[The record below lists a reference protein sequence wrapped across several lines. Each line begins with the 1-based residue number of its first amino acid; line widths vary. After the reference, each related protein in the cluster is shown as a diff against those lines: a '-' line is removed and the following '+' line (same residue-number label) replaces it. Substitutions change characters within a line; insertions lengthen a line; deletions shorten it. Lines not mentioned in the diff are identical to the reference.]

1 MNNPSTNESKE
12 LDLELNPVLSSR
24 SLNEQVLLRAKRPNH
39 PDLAVTTANDPRVP
53 ECYGLIA
60 VGADKAFG
68 LGKGLPWKNST
79 DMIWFK
85 HLTMG
90 KVVAVSQ
97 KTLDTIPNGLPG
109 RLTNILKRGVD
120 VTFPH
125 HFDMFFIGG
134 KLAFLNNLHNMDGIY
149 VTIIPG
155 THQSDIQFDI
165 DEILKAGFSVDF
177 MGTTTSVTGPS
188 CLLVSF
194 VNERNLEPLKRSD
207 HKVSQYFEPYLK
219 LTAKKH
225 VNIKPGAHG
234 TIEVNEKVY
243 TPKGQIGIFD
253 VRKKYADKGLYTSGV
268 TFKRE
273 WIGVPTI
280 TVTNR
285 GTTEID
291 FYPGEEVGEIS
302 FVQLATI

>member
-1 MNNPSTNESKE
+1 MNNPDINLDPVSTSTG
-12 LDLELNPVLSSR
+12 LS
-24 SLNEQVLLRAKRPNH
+24 EQVLSRAKCPKH
-39 PDLAVTTANDPRVP
+39 PDLAISTTNNPRAP

-60 VGADKAFG
+60 VGADKSFG
-68 LGKGLPWKNST
+68 LGNGLPWKNST
-79 DMIWFK
+79 DMTWFK

-109 RLTNILKRGVD
+109 RIINILKRGVD
-120 VTFPH
+120 ITFPH
-125 HFDMFFIGG
+125 HSDMFFIGG

-155 THQSDIQFDI
+155 THPSDVQFDI

-177 MGTTTSVTGPS
+177 MGTTTSDTGPS

-194 VNERNLEPLKRSD
+194 INKQNLEPLKRSD

>member
-1 MNNPSTNESKE
+1 MNNPDINLDPVSTSTG
-12 LDLELNPVLSSR
+12 LS
-24 SLNEQVLLRAKRPNH
+24 EQVLLRAKRPNH
-39 PDLAVTTANDPRVP
+39 PDFAATTANDPRVP

-60 VGADKAFG
+60 VGADKSFG
-68 LGKGLPWKNST
+68 LGKGLPWKNNT

-85 HLTMG
+85 HLTWG

-109 RLTNILKRGVD
+109 RIIHILKRGVD
-120 VTFPH
+120 ITFPH

-155 THQSDIQFDI
+155 THPSDVQFDI

-177 MGTTTSVTGPS
+177 MGTTTSDTGPS

-194 VNERNLEPLKRSD
+194 INKQNLEPLKRSD
-207 HKVSQYFEPYLK
+207 HNVSQYFEPYLK

>member
-1 MNNPSTNESKE
+1 MKK
-12 LDLELNPVLSSR
+12 DLI
-24 SLNEQVLLRAKRPNH
+24 K
-39 PDLAVTTANDPRVP
+39 
-53 ECYGLIA
+53 IIK
-60 VGADKAFG
+60 KA
-68 LGKGLPWKNST
+68 GK
-79 DMIWFK
+79 
-85 HLTMG
+85 
-90 KVVAVSQ
+90 
-97 KTLDTIPNGLPG
+97 
-109 RLTNILKRGVD
+109 
-120 VTFPH
+120 
-125 HFDMFFIGG
+125 
-134 KLAFLNNLHNMDGIY
+134 
-149 VTIIPG
+149 
-155 THQSDIQFDI
+155 
-165 DEILKAGFSVDF
+165 ILKAGFLVDF
-177 MGTTTSVTGPS
+177 MGTTTSDTGPS

-194 VNERNLEPLKRSD
+194 INKQNLEPLKRSD
-207 HKVSQYFEPYLK
+207 HNVPQYFEPYLK

-225 VNIKPGAHG
+225 VSIKPGAHG

>member
-1 MNNPSTNESKE
+1 MNNPDINLDPVSTSTG
-12 LDLELNPVLSSR
+12 LS
-24 SLNEQVLLRAKRPNH
+24 EQVLLRAKRPNH
-39 PDLAVTTANDPRVP
+39 PGLAISTTNNPRSP

-60 VGADKAFG
+60 VGADKSFG

-79 DMIWFK
+79 DMTWFK

-90 KVVAVSQ
+90 KVVTVSQ

-109 RLTNILKRGVD
+109 RIINILKRGVD

-125 HFDMFFIGG
+125 HSDMFFIGG

-155 THQSDIQFDI
+155 THPSDVQFDI

-194 VNERNLEPLKRSD
+194 VNKRNLEPLKRSD

>member
-1 MNNPSTNESKE
+1 MNNPDINLDPVSTSTG
-12 LDLELNPVLSSR
+12 LS
-24 SLNEQVLLRAKRPNH
+24 EQVLLRAKRPNH
-39 PDLAVTTANDPRVP
+39 PDLAATTANDPRVP

-109 RLTNILKRGVD
+109 RIIHTLKRGVD
-120 VTFPH
+120 ITFPH

-155 THQSDIQFDI
+155 THPSDVQFDI
-165 DEILKAGFSVDF
+165 DEILKAGFLVDF
-177 MGTTTSVTGPS
+177 MGTTTSDTGPS

-194 VNERNLEPLKRSD
+194 INKQNLEPLKRSD

>member
-1 MNNPSTNESKE
+1 MNNPDINLDPVSTSTG
-12 LDLELNPVLSSR
+12 LS
-24 SLNEQVLLRAKRPNH
+24 EQVLSRANCPKH
-39 PDLAVTTANDPRVP
+39 PDLAISTTNNPRAP

-60 VGADKAFG
+60 VGADKSFG
-68 LGKGLPWKNST
+68 LGNGLPWKNST
-79 DMIWFK
+79 DMTWFK

-109 RLTNILKRGVD
+109 RIIHTLKRGVD
-120 VTFPH
+120 ITFPH

-155 THQSDIQFDI
+155 THPSDVQFDI

>member
-1 MNNPSTNESKE
+1 MNNPDINLDPVSTSTG
-12 LDLELNPVLSSR
+12 LS
-24 SLNEQVLLRAKRPNH
+24 EQVLSRAKCPKH
-39 PDLAVTTANDPRVP
+39 PGLAISTTNNPRAP

-60 VGADKAFG
+60 VGADKSFG
-68 LGKGLPWKNST
+68 LGNGLPWKNST
-79 DMIWFK
+79 DMTWFK

-109 RLTNILKRGVD
+109 RIINILKRGVD
-120 VTFPH
+120 VTLPH
-125 HFDMFFIGG
+125 HSDMFFIGG
-134 KLAFLNNLHNMDGIY
+134 KFAFLNNLHNMDGIY

-155 THQSDIQFDI
+155 THPSDVQFDI

>member
-1 MNNPSTNESKE
+1 MNNPDINLDPVSTSTG
-12 LDLELNPVLSSR
+12 LS
-24 SLNEQVLLRAKRPNH
+24 EQVLLRAKRPNH
-39 PDLAVTTANDPRVP
+39 PDLAATTANDPRVP

-109 RLTNILKRGVD
+109 RIIHTLKRGVD
-120 VTFPH
+120 ITFPH

-155 THQSDIQFDI
+155 THPSDVQFDI

-177 MGTTTSVTGPS
+177 MGTTTSDTGPS

-194 VNERNLEPLKRSD
+194 INKQNLEPLKRSD
-207 HKVSQYFEPYLK
+207 HNVSQYFEPYLK
-219 LTAKKH
+219 LTVKKH

>member
-1 MNNPSTNESKE
+1 MNNPDINLDPVSTSTG
-12 LDLELNPVLSSR
+12 LS
-24 SLNEQVLLRAKRPNH
+24 EQVLLRAKRPNH
-39 PDLAVTTANDPRVP
+39 PDLAATTANDPRVP

-109 RLTNILKRGVD
+109 RIIHTLKRGVD
-120 VTFPH
+120 ITFPH
-125 HFDMFFIGG
+125 HSDMFFIGG

-155 THQSDIQFDI
+155 THPSDVQFDI

-194 VNERNLEPLKRSD
+194 VNKRNLEPLKRSD

>member
-1 MNNPSTNESKE
+1 MNNPDINLDPVSTSTG
-12 LDLELNPVLSSR
+12 LS
-24 SLNEQVLLRAKRPNH
+24 EQVLSRTKCPKHPGLAISTTNNPRA
-39 PDLAVTTANDPRVP
+39 P

-60 VGADKAFG
+60 VGADKSFG
-68 LGKGLPWKNST
+68 LGNGLPWKNST
-79 DMIWFK
+79 DMTWFK

-109 RLTNILKRGVD
+109 RIINILKRGVD

-125 HFDMFFIGG
+125 HSDMFFIGG
-134 KLAFLNNLHNMDGIY
+134 KFTFLNNLHNMDGIY

-155 THQSDIQFDI
+155 THPSDVQFDI

-194 VNERNLEPLKRSD
+194 VNKRNLEPLKRSD

>member
-1 MNNPSTNESKE
+1 MNNPDINLDPVSTSTG
-12 LDLELNPVLSSR
+12 LS
-24 SLNEQVLLRAKRPNH
+24 EQVLSRAKCPKH
-39 PDLAVTTANDPRVP
+39 PGLAISTTNNPRAP

-68 LGKGLPWKNST
+68 LGKGLPWKNSA

-85 HLTMG
+85 HITMG

-109 RLTNILKRGVD
+109 RIINILKRGED
-120 VTFPH
+120 ITFPH
-125 HFDMFFIGG
+125 HSDMFFIGG

-155 THQSDIQFDI
+155 THPSDVQFDI

-177 MGTTTSVTGPS
+177 MGTTTSDTGPS

-194 VNERNLEPLKRSD
+194 INKQNLEPLKRSD